1 MLEANELANVLMEL
15 VGKVEIELPLSTI
28 EGALGDKVVD
38 WDEEPEP
45 EVSVLWPVA
54 TLVEK
59 DRPLLGRTDE
69 EGVKAAS

>member
-1 MLEANELANVLMEL
+1 MLGTRGLANELMEL
-15 VGKVEIELPLSTI
+15 VGKVKIEFPLSTI
-28 EGALGDKVVD
+28 EGVLRDKVMD

-45 EVSVLWPVA
+45 EVPVLWPVA

-59 DRPLLGRTDE
+59 DRPLLGRTEE